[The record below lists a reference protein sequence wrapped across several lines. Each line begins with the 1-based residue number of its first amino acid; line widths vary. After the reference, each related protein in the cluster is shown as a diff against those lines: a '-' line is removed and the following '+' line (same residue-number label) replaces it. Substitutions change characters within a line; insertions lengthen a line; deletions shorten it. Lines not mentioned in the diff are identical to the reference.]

1 MAKFGLNSLKHE
13 RRRMCSQWDKWGQ
26 WMQNYSGKH
35 KQGEGFCQNASG
47 LTRFFLEA
55 GHVISHE
62 AGWEGICGRGGNC
75 PGTEDGLVLRLN

>member
-1 MAKFGLNSLKHE
+1 MSRGECVVSRIKGV
-13 RRRMCSQWDKWGQ
+13 
-26 WMQNYSGKH
+26 SGCRIT
-35 KQGEGFCQNASG
+35 QGSISKEWEGFCQNASG

-62 AGWEGICGRGGNC
+62 AGGEGVCGRGGNC